1 MLAVRPAMLVASL
14 LLLALAVLGAV
25 DVIVFHHLKERLAH
39 GVETRAEAWAHVAK
53 APVYAVLFLVVPN
66 LALRGAWAWALLGWL
81 VVDVAVAGWDLA
93 LEPAARR
100 SRGGVSGGEY
110 VLHVVLSVLA
120 GATLATIAHAAW
132 PHLGGETTVHVA
144 HDVPLGVRG
153 LLAFFAVGTL
163 LVAGLEVAALTG
175 AGARADLRRIVDAVV
190 RPPPVHVAVELPM
203 DRMDLWRV
211 LADHEAQPRWD
222 HRFSRIALRPGGA
235 GGTELDY
242 ETRIAGLVLR
252 GWGRVALERAG
263 RQSTFL
269 FGSAQ
274 RWNPILRGSGV
285 WLLSDGPCG
294 VRFATSYT
302 YDVRWGLIGRALDR
316 VVLRWWFQRE
326 TERSFRRLARELG
339 HHRPVE
345 GARGRKPAARAAA
358 SRLAAA

>member
-1 MLAVRPAMLVASL
+1 MIVASL
-14 LLLALAVLGAV
+14 LLLAIAVLGAV
-25 DVIVFHHLKERLAH
+25 DVIVFHHLRERLAH
-39 GVETRAEAWAHVAK
+39 HVETRAEAWAHVAK

-100 SRGGVSGGEY
+100 TRGGVSGGEY

-120 GATLATIAHAAW
+120 GAAIATIAHASW
-132 PHLGGETTVHVA
+132 PHLDAVTAVSVA
-144 HDVPLGVRG
+144 HDVPLALRV
-153 LLAFFAVGTL
+153 LLALFAAGTL

-175 AGARADLRRIVDAVV
+175 AGDRADLGRMVDAAL

-203 DRMDLWRV
+203 DRMGLWAV
-211 LADHEAQPRWD
+211 LAEHEAQPRWD
-222 HRFSRIALRPGGA
+222 HRFSRIALRRPGGA
-235 GGTELDY
+235 GGAELDY

-252 GWGRVALERAG
+252 GWGRVALERTG

-274 RWNPILRGSGV
+274 GWNPIVRGSGV
-285 WLLSDGPCG
+285 WLLTDRPGG

-302 YDVRWGLIGRALDR
+302 YDVRWGLLGRVLDR
-316 VVLRWWFQRE
+316 VLLRRWFQRE
-326 TERSFRRLARELG
+326 TERSFRRLARSLG
-339 HHRPVE
+339 HERPVE

>member
-1 MLAVRPAMLVASL
+1 MLVASL

-25 DVIVFHHLKERLAH
+25 DVIVFHHLKERLTH

-100 SRGGVSGGEY
+100 TRGGVSGGEY

-120 GATLATIAHAAW
+120 GAAIATITHAVW
-132 PHLGGETTVHVA
+132 PHLDAVSAVSVA
-144 HDVPLGVRG
+144 RDVPLVLRA

-163 LVAGLEVAALTG
+163 LVAALEVAALAG
-175 AGARADLRRIVDAVV
+175 AGQRADLRRLVDATL

-203 DRMDLWRV
+203 DRLTLWAV

-222 HRFSRIALRPGGA
+222 HRFSRIALRGA
-235 GGTELDY
+235 ELDY

-285 WLLSDGPCG
+285 WLLSDRPGG

-302 YDVRWGLIGRALDR
+302 YDVRWGLLGRVLDR
-316 VVLRWWFQRE
+316 VALRWWFQRE
-326 TERSFRRLARELG
+326 TERSFRRLARALG
-339 HHRPVE
+339 HDRPVE
-345 GARGRKPAARAAA
+345 GARGRKPAARVAA